1 MASHI
6 VGSSPSWQRLND
18 LSQKRLEELRG
29 SRGPA

>member
-18 LSQKRLEELRG
+18 LPQKRLEELCDHAG
-29 SRGPA
+29 AP